1 MEVYIK
7 FVNEITTMLIE
18 TTYLYVCELC
28 LLLIDVIR
36 LNITS
41 ATTSNTA
48 MSSAVKLVNFRN
60 RLIDIAQVR

>member
-1 MEVYIK
+1 MEVFIK
-7 FVNEITTMLIE
+7 FVNEITVE
-18 TTYLYVCELC
+18 TTCLYVCELC